1 VQTSLF
7 TGISGLNANLAE
19 LSVVGNNIA
28 NVNTVGFKSSR
39 AVFSDLLSQTLN
51 AGGNPKQI
59 GLGVDMTGVE
69 HLFNQGAME
78 TTGNAFDL
86 AISGGG
92 FFVLQNPS
100 LSKPSYSRAGQ
111 FHVDKNNFL
120 VNPDDLRLQG
130 FMANSS
136 GILGNTVKDIQLTTN
151 NVAPHA
157 STNVDLSVNLDSN
170 ASVTGYVINT
180 GVNDSIVFNVGGA
193 AITASLVTDGGLAT
207 GTANDGGAVAAAIKS
222 ALEAKNG
229 TADTY
234 TVTYDGKTGH
244 FTVKNDTA
252 NGTTLTLDWST
263 STSAATLGF
272 NAVASGAIAA
282 GSSDVSDTAG
292 GAFSLARAGETSNFS
307 APVTIYD
314 SLGNSHVVTTYFRKK
329 SVNATGNTWEWFTVS
344 DASDTTSGSS
354 EISANGTLAFDTT
367 GALFSESAIT
377 YPTGGFDFA
386 GGVNQNQLIA
396 FDFGTGTTAGGTGT
410 DGTTQYGVGSSLLSL
425 KQDGYAPGTLQRL
438 DVGTDGVIT
447 GVFSNGTNRTIARLM
462 LADFPNITGLTS
474 DGSGL
479 FSETSSSGQ
488 RLLNAPGSGGVGI
501 LRAST
506 LELSTVDIAQEFVK
520 MITAQRGFQAN
531 SRIITTTDA
540 LLAELVNLK
549 R

>member
-28 NVNTVGFKSSR
+28 NVNTVGFKTSR
-39 AVFSDLLSQTLN
+39 AIFSDLLSQTLN

-59 GLGVDMTGVE
+59 GLGVEMTSVE

-78 TTGNAFDL
+78 TTGNAFDM
-86 AISGGG
+86 AISGAG

-111 FHVDKNNFL
+111 FHVDKDNYL
-120 VNPDDLRLQG
+120 VNPDNLRLQG
-130 FMANSS
+130 FMANPS
-136 GILGNTVKDIQLTTN
+136 GILGNTMTDIQLTTN
-151 NVAPHA
+151 NVSPNPT
-157 STNVDLSVNLDSN
+157 SNIDLSVNLDSN
-170 ASVTGYVINT
+170 APVTGYVFT
-180 GVNDSIVFNVGGA
+180 AGTNDTITFDVGGA
-193 AITASLVTDGGLAT
+193 PITASLVTDGGLAS
-207 GTANDGGAVAAAIKS
+207 GSANDGGAVAAAIKL
-222 ALEAKNG
+222 ALEATNG
-229 TADTY
+229 TTDTY
-234 TVTYDGKTGH
+234 TVSYDGKTGA
-244 FTVKNDTA
+244 FTVSNDA
-252 NGTTLTLDWST
+252 GNGTTLTLDWST
-263 STSAATLGF
+263 GTSAALLGF
-272 NAVASGAIAA
+272 NAVSSGPISAGASDI
-282 GSSDVSDTAG
+282 SDTAG
-292 GAFSLARAGETSNFS
+292 GAFTLSKAGETSNFS

-314 SLGNSHVVTTYFRKK
+314 SLGNSHVITTYFRKK
-329 SVNATGNTWEWFTVS
+329 DIGATGNTWEWFSVT
-344 DASDTTSGSS
+344 DGADTTSGVS
-354 EISANGTLAFDTT
+354 EIQAQGTVVFDTT
-367 GALFSESAIT
+367 GALFSESAVT

-386 GGVNQNQLIA
+386 GGVKQNQIIA
-396 FDFGTGTTAGGTGT
+396 FDFGTGITAGGTGT

-425 KQDGYAPGTLQRL
+425 KQDGFAPGTLQRL
-438 DVGTDGVIT
+438 DVGPDGMIT

-479 FSETSSSGQ
+479 FSETSASGQ
-488 RLLNAPGSGGVGI
+488 RLLNAPGSGGVGV

-506 LELSTVDIAQEFVK
+506 LELSTVDIAEEFVK

>member
-28 NVNTVGFKSSR
+28 NVNTVGFKASR

-92 FFVLQNPS
+92 FFVLQNPE

-111 FHVDKNNFL
+111 FHTDKENYL
-120 VNPDDLRLQG
+120 VNPENLRLQG
-130 FMANSS
+130 FLANAS
-136 GILGNTVKDIQLTTN
+136 GVLGNTIKDIQLTTN
-151 NVAPHA
+151 NVSPNA
-157 STNVDLSVNLDSN
+157 STKVDMSVNLDSN
-170 ASVTGYVINT
+170 APVTGYVFT
-180 GVNDSIVFNVGGA
+180 AGTNDSVVFNVGGA
-193 AITASLVTDGGLAT
+193 PITASVVTDGGLTT
-207 GTANDGGAVAAAIKS
+207 GSASTGGAVAAAIKA

-229 TADTY
+229 TTDTY
-234 TVTYDGKTGH
+234 TVSYDGKTGK
-244 FTVKNDTA
+244 FTVKNDTG
-252 NGTTLTLDWST
+252 NGTVLTLDWST
-263 STSAATLGF
+263 STSASLLGF
-272 NAVASGAIAA
+272 NALSSGAIAA
-282 GSSDVSDTAG
+282 GATDVSDLAG
-292 GAFSLARAGETSNFS
+292 GAFSLAKAGETSNFS
-307 APVTIYD
+307 APVTIFD
-314 SLGNSHVVTTYFRKK
+314 SLGNSHVITNYFRKK
-329 SVNATGNTWEWFTVS
+329 SVGTTGNSWEWFSVVDGADS
-344 DASDTTSGSS
+344 MSGASEVQAQGSMV
-354 EISANGTLAFDTT
+354 FDTT
-367 GALFSESAIT
+367 GALFSQSAVT
-377 YPTGGFDFA
+377 YPTTGFDFA
-386 GGVNQNQLIA
+386 GGVKQDQIIG
-396 FDFGTGTTAGGTGT
+396 FDFGNGITAGGTGT

-425 KQDGYAPGTLQRL
+425 KQDGFAPGTLQRL
-438 DVGTDGVIT
+438 DVGTDGEIT
-447 GVFSNGTNRTIARLM
+447 GVFSNGTNRTIARIM

-479 FSETSSSGQ
+479 FSETSGSGQ
-488 RLLNAPGSGGVGI
+488 RLLNSPGSGGVGI

>member
-1 VQTSLF
+1 MQTSLF

-28 NVNTVGFKSSR
+28 NVNTVGFKTSR
-39 AVFSDLLSQTLN
+39 AMFSDLLSQTLN
-51 AGGNPKQI
+51 AGGSPKQI

-69 HLFNQGAME
+69 KLFNQGAME

-92 FFVLQNPS
+92 FFVLQDPGLN
-100 LSKPSYSRAGQ
+100 KPSYSRAGQ
-111 FHVDKNNFL
+111 FHTDKDNYL
-120 VNPDDLRLQG
+120 VNPDNLRLQG
-130 FMANSS
+130 FLANSS
-136 GILGNTVKDIQLTTN
+136 GVLGNTVQDIQLTTN
-151 NVAPHA
+151 NVAPN
-157 STNVDLSVNLDSN
+157 STSKVDISVNLDSN
-170 ASVTGYVINT
+170 APVTGYVFT
-180 GVNDSIVFNVGGA
+180 SGTNDTLVFDVGGA
-193 AITASLVTDGGLAT
+193 PITASLVTDGGLVT
-207 GTANDGGAVAAAIKS
+207 GTANDGGSVAAAIKS

-229 TADTY
+229 TTDTY
-234 TVTYDGKTGH
+234 SVGYDGKTGKY
-244 FTVKNDTA
+244 TVTNETG

-263 STSAATLGF
+263 STSATLLGY
-272 NAVASGAIAA
+272 NAVSSGPIAA
-282 GSSDVSDTAG
+282 GASDTSDLAG
-292 GAFSLARAGETSNFS
+292 GAFTLAKAGETSNFS

-314 SLGNSHVVTTYFRKK
+314 TLGNSHVITTYFRKNTVGT
-329 SVNATGNTWEWFTVS
+329 SGNTWDWYSVV
-344 DASDTTSGSS
+344 DAADSTSGSS
-354 EISANGTLAFDTT
+354 EVQANGSMTFDTT
-367 GALFSESAIT
+367 GALFSESAVT

-386 GGVNQNQLIA
+386 GGVNQNQIIA
-396 FDFGTGTTAGGTGT
+396 FDFGTGITAGGTGT

-425 KQDGYAPGTLQRL
+425 KQDGFAPGTLQRL
-438 DVGTDGVIT
+438 DVGTDGLIT
-447 GVFSNGTNRTIARLM
+447 GVFSNGTNRSIARIM
-462 LADFPNITGLTS
+462 LADFPNLTGLS
-474 DGSGL
+474 SAGSGL

-488 RLLNAPGSGGVGI
+488 RLLNAPGSGGVGM

>member
-28 NVNTVGFKSSR
+28 NVNTVGFKASR
-39 AVFSDLLSQTLN
+39 AIFSDLLSQTLN

-111 FHVDKNNFL
+111 FHVDKDNFL
-120 VNPDDLRLQG
+120 VNPDNLRLQG
-130 FMANSS
+130 FMANPS

-151 NVAPHA
+151 NVSPNAT
-157 STNVDLSVNLDSN
+157 SKVDLSANLDSN
-170 ASVTGYVINT
+170 SPVTGYVFTT
-180 GVNDSIVFNVGGA
+180 GVNDSFVFDVGGA
-193 AITASLVTDGGLAT
+193 PITASLITDGGLAS
-207 GTANDGGAVAAAIKS
+207 GSANDGGAVAAAIKS

-229 TADTY
+229 TTDTY
-234 TVTYDGKTGH
+234 TVAYDGKTGKY
-244 FTVKNDTA
+244 TVTNETG
-252 NGTTLTLDWST
+252 NGTTLTIDWST
-263 STSAATLGF
+263 STSAALLGY
-272 NAVASGAIAA
+272 NAVSSGPIAA
-282 GSSDVSDTAG
+282 GASDVSDLAG
-292 GAFSLARAGETSNFS
+292 GAFSLAKAGETSNFS
-307 APVTIYD
+307 APVTIFD
-314 SLGNSHVVTTYFRKK
+314 SLGNSHVITTYFRKNT
-329 SVNATGNTWEWFTVS
+329 VGATGNTWDWFSVTDGADS
-344 DASDTTSGSS
+344 TSGVS
-354 EISANGTLAFDTT
+354 EIQANGSMVFDTT
-367 GALFSESAIT
+367 GALFSESAVT
-377 YPTGGFDFA
+377 YPTGGFNFA
-386 GGVNQNQLIA
+386 GGVKQNQIIA
-396 FDFGTGTTAGGTGT
+396 FDFGTGITAGGTGT
-410 DGTTQYGVGSSLLSL
+410 EGTTQYGVGSSLLRL
-425 KQDGYAPGTLQRL
+425 KQDGFAPGTLQRL
-438 DVGTDGVIT
+438 DVGTDGLIT

-479 FSETSSSGQ
+479 FSETSASGQ
-488 RLLNAPGSGGVGI
+488 RLLNAPGSGGVGV